1 MNIKNR
7 ILPLFCGATAL
18 VMFAL
23 WNTDATAQSGPG
35 AGTVAKLPFNRKCT
49 VTLDARSNAR
59 SSMTQ
64 EMQQQSGFVR
74 QDTVEGTLISADAEW
89 LVLKNDNTENWIPRD
104 KVLLLRAEQ

>member
-7 ILPLFCGATAL
+7 LVPLFCGATAL
-18 VMFAL
+18 VTFAL

-35 AGTVAKLPFNRKCT
+35 GDTGAKLPFNRKCT

-89 LVLKNDNTENWIPRD
+89 LVLKSDNTENWIPRD
-104 KVLLLRAEQ
+104 KILLLRAEQ